1 MTKEE
6 LQTIVSLFP
15 LIGKKRLMENLTK
28 EDFLTL
34 CECFSEEVEKWKEY
48 TQSARNQLELLLGS
62 KKVSKEFKNI
72 FEELV

>member
-6 LQTIVSLFP
+6 LQTVLDLFP
-15 LIGKKRLMENLTK
+15 FIDKKRLMENLTK

-34 CECFSEEVEKWKEY
+34 YECFSEEVEKWKEY
-48 TQSARNQLELLLGS
+48 TQSARNQLELLLGT
-62 KKVSKEFKNI
+62 KKMSKEFKNI

>member
-6 LQTIVSLFP
+6 LQTVVDLFP
-15 LIGKKRLMENLTK
+15 YIDKKRLMENLTK

-34 CECFSEEVEKWKEY
+34 YECFSEEVEKWKEY
-48 TQSARNQLELLLGS
+48 TQSARNQLELLLGT
-62 KKVSKEFKNI
+62 KKMSKEFKNI